1 MKDEDN
7 GREAADLFRTAK
19 MCVTKESLAFV
30 CSNACNEKTRKRIST
45 ETGGA
50 GKRKR

>member
-1 MKDEDN
+1 MKTEDN
-7 GREAADLFRTAK
+7 GREAKDLFRTAP

-45 ETGGA
+45 EVGG
-50 GKRKR
+50 GSKRKK